1 MLKEKKSTNIQ
12 PKGFLDTLKEPYIS
26 SCPLF
31 LFFFS
36 NVFLLLLAVYKDFWQ
51 FFENLGLYTSNEWF
65 FWNFHHL
72 LALQF
77 DGVYYVKDWMDQK
90 EKHFDHIWTSFE
102 IKKMCVK
109 KCVKFVFIGCWL
121 SSILVW
127 SRDLTSTKWKY

>member
-36 NVFLLLLAVYKDFWQ
+36 NVFLLLLAVLKDFWQ

-102 IKKMCVK
+102 IKKRCV
-109 KCVKFVFIGCWL
+109 
-121 SSILVW
+121 
-127 SRDLTSTKWKY
+127 